1 MENIYSVLITA
12 ITILGGSAA
21 FRFYEKRAEK
31 KDRDEDFIKIDCK
44 DRITKLELLL
54 EQSSKEKDELRAQII
69 KLVEEVAILR
79 TQINYLQ
86 DKQKGGL

>member
-1 MENIYSVLITA
+1 MTA
-12 ITILGGSAA
+12 ITVLGGTAA
-21 FRFYEKRAEK
+21 WRFYEKRADRRE
-31 KDRDEDFIKIDCK
+31 RDEDFIKTDCK

-86 DKQKGGL
+86 DKQKSGL